1 MYKHFYLRIN
11 QKLSKLM
18 HYLIF
23 CLILNLKKKFSYLR
37 IIIHLKNLKNIYHK
51 NIKKLIKLLELL
63 IINKDS
69 IYKSY
74 SQVLHLH
81 NPYIQQYNFK
91 INFDFMLKKKT
102 FLSINLIYYHISL
115 IKVILFNILRLF
127 IILIILLYIK
137 LLILLLNYLFFILI

>member
-1 MYKHFYLRIN
+1 MYKHFYLQIN

-23 CLILNLKKKFSYLR
+23 YLILNLKMRFSYLR
-37 IIIHLKNLKNIYHK
+37 IVIHLKNLKNIYHK

-74 SQVLHLH
+74 S
-81 NPYIQQYNFK
+81 
-91 INFDFMLKKKT
+91 
-102 FLSINLIYYHISL
+102 
-115 IKVILFNILRLF
+115 
-127 IILIILLYIK
+127 
-137 LLILLLNYLFFILI
+137 

>member
-74 SQVLHLH
+74 S
-81 NPYIQQYNFK
+81 
-91 INFDFMLKKKT
+91 
-102 FLSINLIYYHISL
+102 
-115 IKVILFNILRLF
+115 
-127 IILIILLYIK
+127 
-137 LLILLLNYLFFILI
+137 